1 MRREPVATQQAP
13 TEEFHEIP
21 QKGATIEYAVTFSML
36 EFINTYAQL
45 LNVSLLCVIFA
56 LLVRLVREFRAVQK
70 DRFELVRDRL
80 DALKEQYENRIA
92 ALEEARLAFERLAV
106 KPGVEQQVKAK
117 FERILE
123 QLTLVSGD
131 LMTTAEFPRQA
142 EFERA
147 PTVRQL
153 QRAPQEVVV
162 EPDDAGDESEGME
175 DDDTSRT

>member
-1 MRREPVATQQAP
+1 
-13 TEEFHEIP
+13 
-21 QKGATIEYAVTFSML
+21 
-36 EFINTYAQL
+36 
-45 LNVSLLCVIFA
+45 
-56 LLVRLVREFRAVQK
+56 
-70 DRFELVRDRL
+70 L